1 MQRCFIFFI
10 AGLLSLI
17 FGLSGDSYADN
28 RQILSAIHQS
38 IDKQEKK
45 IAQQRKVHNVLTA
58 ELQRQETAMATL
70 LASIQQMQVKIAKLN
85 DEINHLNQQIR
96 TLEKKYG
103 EQKKM
108 LATQL
113 ERAFKLGKNS
123 ALELFF
129 NNQDS
134 QRNERIIAY
143 FGYINRV
150 RQEQIYQLKLTH
162 GALAK
167 IRQTLENSRNKQQ
180 VLQLRQKK
188 EQSHLEQNRS
198 ERQKTLASL
207 DASMQEGRQK
217 LAQLYDNEEKLQAKL
232 AQAARISKTISD
244 REVREADQIRS
255 RQTTFNYKPTPAE
268 KALMSRVSGIGMPK
282 NALDWPLPGKIRHYF
297 GEMIQ
302 GQLYWKGLVIGS
314 QEGSQVRAIADGRVI
329 LANWLQGYGFMV
341 VIDHGRGDMS
351 LYGYNQ
357 RVLVNVED
365 KIKKGQAIALVG
377 NSGGQGSA
385 GLYFEIRRDGKALN
399 PRAWLK

>member
-1 MQRCFIFFI
+1 MQRCVIFFI
-10 AGLLSLI
+10 GGLFSVI
-17 FGLSGDSYADN
+17 FGWSGDTYADN

-38 IDKQEKK
+38 IAKQEKK
-45 IAQQRKVHNVLTA
+45 IAQQRKVHNVLTV
-58 ELQRQETAMATL
+58 ELQRQETAIATL
-70 LASIQQMQVKIAKLN
+70 LASIQQMQVEIGKLN
-85 DEINHLNQQIR
+85 DEINHLNQQIH
-96 TLEKKYG
+96 TLKEKYC
-103 EQKKM
+103 QQQKM

-113 ERAFKLGKNS
+113 ESAFKLGRNS
-123 ALELFF
+123 GLELFF
-129 NNQDS
+129 NNKDS
-134 QRNERIIAY
+134 ERNERIIAY

-150 RQEQIYQLKLTH
+150 RQEHIYQLKLTH
-162 GALAK
+162 DALAK
-167 IRQTLENSRNKQQ
+167 TGQTLENRRNKQQ
-180 VLQLRQKK
+180 SLQLRQKK
-188 EQSHLEQNRS
+188 EQIRLEQNRS

-207 DASMQEGRQK
+207 DASMQEGQQK
-217 LAQLYDNEEKLQAKL
+217 LAQLYDNEAKLQAKL
-232 AQAARISKTISD
+232 VQAARMSKTISD
-244 REVREADQIRS
+244 REAREADQIRR
-255 RQTTFNYKPTPAE
+255 RQTTFNYKPTQAE

-282 NALDWPLPGKIRHYF
+282 NVLDWPLPGNIRHYF
-297 GEMIQ
+297 GETIQ

>member
-10 AGLLSLI
+10 AGLFSLI
-17 FGLSGDSYADN
+17 FGLLGNTYADN
-28 RQILSAIHQS
+28 RQILSEIHQS

-45 IAQQRKVHNVLTA
+45 IARQRQEHHVLTA
-58 ELQRQETAMATL
+58 ELQRQETAMAIL
-70 LASIQQMQVKIAKLN
+70 LASIQQMQVEIGKLN
-85 DEINHLNQQIR
+85 NEINQLNQQIQ
-96 TLEKKYG
+96 TLQEKYAK
-103 EQKKM
+103 QQKM

-113 ERAFKLGKNS
+113 EMAFKLGRNS
-123 ALELFF
+123 GLELFF
-129 NNQDS
+129 NNKDS
-134 QRNERIIAY
+134 ERNERIIAY

-162 GALAK
+162 DALAK
-167 IRQTLENSRNKQQ
+167 IRQTLENRRTEQQ
-180 VLQLRQKK
+180 SLQLRQKK
-188 EQSHLEQNRS
+188 EQTQLKKNRS

-207 DASMQEGRQK
+207 DASMQEGQQK

-244 REVREADQIRS
+244 REAREADQIRS
-255 RQTTFNYKPTPAE
+255 RQTTLNYKPTLAE
-268 KALMSRVSGIGMPK
+268 KALMSRVSGIGMPQH
-282 NALDWPLPGKIRHYF
+282 ALDWPLPGNIRHYF
-297 GEMIQ
+297 GQTIQ
-302 GQLYWKGLVIGS
+302 GQLYWKGLVIGG

-385 GLYFEIRRDGKALN
+385 GLYFEIRRDGQALN
-399 PRAWLK
+399 PQAWLK